1 MDSMAIARHENM
13 SVMSPSGQNNFQSDI
28 LAHKNKRC
36 WTTHKLLSQILQMG
50 KLVSTYLNIKK
61 IVKIIIVKR
70 GTNRSM
76 L

>member
-1 MDSMAIARHENM
+1 MKICLSCPPRDKIIS
-13 SVMSPSGQNNFQSDI
+13 QSDI

-61 IVKIIIVKR
+61 IVKIIIGKR